1 MKHVKMKLYNI
12 ITKQI
17 KINMGKIYDCFN
29 FFNELD
35 ILEIRLNVL
44 YEYVDYFVI
53 VESSVTHSGEQKP
66 FYFEENK
73 ERYSKFLDK
82 IIHYKVYDTPSN
94 FANLDYTEDTCVNEI
109 FDFVSKQTN
118 RFNRITQPDYG
129 RDFFQKE
136 CVRRPLISCSDDDI
150 IIISD
155 ADEIPNPVILENIHN
170 LSIDD
175 KIYSLNQTTY
185 YYYVNLLKQTD
196 WYGSKIS
203 KYKNIK
209 NLSFNEVRGDES
221 LSIKIDNGGWHF
233 SFQGGN
239 EMVKTKLLSYSARDL
254 VNNNV
259 LSNLTKNIENN
270 IDPFFRGRLTHVKI
284 DESYPK
290 YLVENLEKY
299 EHMVKK

>member
-1 MKHVKMKLYNI
+1 
-12 ITKQI
+12 
-17 KINMGKIYDCFN
+17 MGKIYDCFN

-44 YEYVDYFVI
+44 YEHVDYFVI
-53 VESSVTHSGEQKP
+53 VESSITHSGEEKP

-82 IIHYKVYDTPSN
+82 IIHYKVYDTPNDFINLNYGEDKCLNDIFN
-94 FANLDYTEDTCVNEI
+94 FSV
-109 FDFVSKQTN
+109 KQTN
-118 RFNRITQPDYG
+118 RFNRATQPDYG

-155 ADEIPNPVILENIHN
+155 ADEIPNPNLLEKINE

-175 KIYSLNQTTY
+175 TIYSLNQLTY
-185 YYYVNLLKQTD
+185 YYYINLLKQTD

-209 NLSFNEVRGDES
+209 DLSFNEVRGDES
-221 LSIKIDNGGWHF
+221 LSKKIDNGGWHF
-233 SFQGGN
+233 SFQGGK
-239 EMVKTKLLSYSARDL
+239 EMIKTKLLSYSARDL
-254 VNNNV
+254 VNNYVLNSLDNNV
-259 LSNLTKNIENN
+259 NNN
-270 IDPFFRGRLTHVKI
+270 IDPFFRSSLTPVQI

-290 YLVENLEKY
+290 YILDNLEKY
-299 EHMVKK
+299 KHMIK

>member
-1 MKHVKMKLYNI
+1 MV
-12 ITKQI
+12 
-17 KINMGKIYDCFN
+17 KIYDCFN

-53 VESSVTHSGEQKP
+53 VESSITHSGEHKP

-82 IIHYKVYDTPSN
+82 IIHYKVYDTPNDFTN
-94 FANLDYTEDTCVNEI
+94 FNYSEDICLNKI
-109 FDFVSKQTN
+109 FDFASKQTN
-118 RFNRITQPDYG
+118 RFNRATQPDYG

-136 CVRRPLISCSDDDI
+136 CVRRPLTSCSDDDI

-155 ADEIPNPVILENIHN
+155 ADEIPNPKILEHIK

-175 KIYSLNQTTY
+175 DDIYSLNQTTY
-185 YYYVNLLKQTD
+185 YYYINLLKQTD

-209 NLSFNEVRGDES
+209 NISFNEIRGDES
-221 LSIKIDNGGWHF
+221 LSKKINNGGWHF
-233 SFQGGN
+233 SFQGGS

-254 VNNNV
+254 VNPYI
-259 LSNLTKNIENN
+259 LSNLNKNINDN
-270 IDPFFRGRLTHVKI
+270 IDPFFRGNLTHVEI
-284 DESYPK
+284 DNSYPK
-290 YLVENLEKY
+290 YLLENIEKY
-299 EHMVKK
+299 KHMIKK

>member
-1 MKHVKMKLYNI
+1 MV
-12 ITKQI
+12 
-17 KINMGKIYDCFN
+17 KIYDCFN

-44 YEYVDYFVI
+44 YEHVDYFVI

-82 IIHYKVYDTPSN
+82 IIHYKVYDTPTN
-94 FANLDYTEDTCVNEI
+94 FIELPNTEDGCLKDI
-109 FDFVSKQTN
+109 FSFIEKQTN
-118 RFNRITQPDYG
+118 RFDRRTQPDYG

-136 CVRRPLISCSDDDI
+136 CVRRPLISCSDEDI

-155 ADEIPNPVILENIHN
+155 ADEIPNPKFLKKINE

-175 KIYSLNQTTY
+175 TIYSLNQFTY
-185 YYYVNLLKQTD
+185 YYYINLLKQTD

-203 KYKNIK
+203 KYKNVK
-209 NLSFNEVRGDES
+209 KLSFNEIRGDES
-221 LSIKIDNGGWHF
+221 LSKKIDNGGWHF

-254 VNNNV
+254 VNTYI
-259 LSNLTKNIENN
+259 LSNLDNN
-270 IDPFFRGRLTHVKI
+270 IDNNMDPFFRGGLTHVEI
-284 DESYPK
+284 DDSYPK
-290 YLVENLEKY
+290 YLLENITKY
-299 EHMVKK
+299 RHMIK

>member
-1 MKHVKMKLYNI
+1 
-12 ITKQI
+12 
-17 KINMGKIYDCFN
+17 MGKIYDCFN

-44 YEYVDYFVI
+44 YEHVDYFVI
-53 VESSVTHSGEQKP
+53 VESSITHSGEEKP

-82 IIHYKVYDTPSN
+82 IIHYKVYDTPSDFINLNYGEDKCLNDIFN
-94 FANLDYTEDTCVNEI
+94 FV
-109 FDFVSKQTN
+109 VKQTN
-118 RFNRITQPDYG
+118 RFNRATQPDYG

-136 CVRRPLISCSDDDI
+136 SVRRPLISCSDDDI

-155 ADEIPNPVILENIHN
+155 ADEIPNPKLLEKINE

-175 KIYSLNQTTY
+175 TIYSLNQLTY
-185 YYYVNLLKQTD
+185 YYYINLLKQTD

-203 KYKNIK
+203 KYKNVK
-209 NLSFNEVRGDES
+209 KLSFNEIRGDES
-221 LSIKIDNGGWHF
+221 LSKKIDNGGWHF

-254 VNNNV
+254 VNTYI
-259 LSNLTKNIENN
+259 LSNLNNNIDNN
-270 IDPFFRGRLTHVKI
+270 IDPFFRGSLTHVEI
-284 DESYPK
+284 DDSYPK
-290 YLVENLEKY
+290 YLLENITKY
-299 EHMVKK
+299 RHMIK